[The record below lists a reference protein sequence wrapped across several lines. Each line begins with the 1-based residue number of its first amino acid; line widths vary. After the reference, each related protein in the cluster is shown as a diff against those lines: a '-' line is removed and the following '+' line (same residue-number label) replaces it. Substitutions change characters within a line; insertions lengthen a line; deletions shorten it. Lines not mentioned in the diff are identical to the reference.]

1 MTNPFK
7 ELDELED
14 SIKAP
19 ASIKNKVMGSY
30 GFIVNIA
37 KVVEFIV
44 GSLTNVCTGM
54 LNLLDEKPPSAAPTN
69 QNQIMGFSSY
79 STENEEESPSWD
91 ENDDFGFEGEDEDD
105 ENDHKD
111 EDTGNQD
118 TDDKDFD

>member
-19 ASIKNKVMGSY
+19 PSIKNKVMGSY

-54 LNLLDEKPPSAAPTN
+54 LNLLDEKPPSTTPN
-69 QNQIMGFSSY
+69 QNQVMGFSSY
-79 STENEEESPSWD
+79 VEER
-91 ENDDFGFEGEDEDD
+91 EDEDEGSVD
-105 ENDHKD
+105 E
-111 EDTGNQD
+111 E
-118 TDDKDFD
+118 DKDFN

>member
-19 ASIKNKVMGSY
+19 ASIKNKVLGSY

-54 LNLLDEKPPSAAPTN
+54 LNLLDEKPPNAVSD
-69 QNQIMGFSSY
+69 QNQVMGFSSY
-79 STENEEESPSWD
+79 KGEGGDEPFSSTEEEDFGKDEDIDEEEDS
-91 ENDDFGFEGEDEDD
+91 EDEDLD
-105 ENDHKD
+105 
-111 EDTGNQD
+111 
-118 TDDKDFD
+118 

>member
-7 ELDELED
+7 ELDDLEEP
-14 SIKAP
+14 IKAP

-54 LNLLDEKPPSAAPTN
+54 LNLLDEKPPSAAPN
-69 QNQIMGFSSY
+69 QNQVMGFSSLIQ
-79 STENEEESPSWD
+79 EEEDESPSWD
-91 ENDDFGFEGEDEDD
+91 DDFGDD
-105 ENDHKD
+105 FGLN
-111 EDTGNQD
+111 DTGSQD
-118 TDDKDFD
+118 TDDKDLKK

>member
-54 LNLLDEKPPSAAPTN
+54 LNLLDEKPPTAAS
-69 QNQIMGFSSY
+69 NQIMGFSSY
-79 STENEEESPSWD
+79 VEGE
-91 ENDDFGFEGEDEDD
+91 DDFGKEEDD
-105 ENDHKD
+105 NKD
-111 EDTGNQD
+111 EDPENQD
-118 TDDKDFD
+118 TDEEDFD

>member
-7 ELDELED
+7 ELDDLEE

-19 ASIKNKVMGSY
+19 TSIKNKVMGSY

-54 LNLLDEKPPSAAPTN
+54 LNLLDEKPPSAASK

-79 STENEEESPSWD
+79 KEDEDEEPPSWD
-91 ENDDFGFEGEDEDD
+91 DDFGDD
-105 ENDHKD
+105 FGLN
-111 EDTGNQD
+111 DTGNQN
-118 TDDKDFD
+118 TDDKDFN